1 MVHDVVRP
9 WSLALIPDELE
20 TQKMCEK
27 SVAFNSYA
35 QEFVPD
41 HFKNKNMCE
50 EAVEECLYVLED
62 MPDHFKTQK
71 NV

>member
-50 EAVEECLYVLED
+50 EAVEDEAGSLEFV
-62 MPDHFKTQK
+62 PDHFK
-71 NV
+71 N

>member
-35 QEFVPD
+35 QESVPD

-50 EAVEECLYVLED
+50 EAVEDEAGSLEFV
-62 MPDHFKTQK
+62 PDHFK
-71 NV
+71 N

>member
-9 WSLALIPDELE
+9 WSLALISDELE

-50 EAVEECLYVLED
+50 EAVEDEAGSLEFV
-62 MPDHFKTQK
+62 PDHFK
-71 NV
+71 N

>member
-1 MVHDVVRP
+1 
-9 WSLALIPDELE
+9 
-20 TQKMCEK
+20 MCEK

-50 EAVEECLYVLED
+50 EAVEDEAGSLEFV
-62 MPDHFKTQK
+62 PDHFK
-71 NV
+71 N

>member
-41 HFKNKNMCE
+41 YFKNKNMCE
-50 EAVEECLYVLED
+50 EAVEDEAGSLEFV
-62 MPDHFKTQK
+62 PDHFK
-71 NV
+71 N